1 MSSHTKR
8 ATIYLDADLHKALK
22 VKAAE
27 ASKSVSDL
35 VNEAVRESMAE
46 YNTEEAVSWLEAS
59 FQLMD
64 EADADSRGKEW
75 KREDLY
81 DL

>member
-1 MSSHTKR
+1 MGSNTKR

-27 ASKSVSDL
+27 TSQSLSDL
-35 VNEAVRESMAE
+35 VNEAVKESMAE
-46 YNTEEAVSWLEAS
+46 YEAEETVSWLEES

-64 EADADSRGKEW
+64 EAAADSRGKKW

-81 DL
+81 DV

>member
-1 MSSHTKR
+1 MSSYTKR
-8 ATIYLDADLHKALK
+8 ATVYLDADLHKALK

-27 ASKSVSDL
+27 TSKSVSDL

-46 YNTEEAVSWLEAS
+46 YSRVDAVSWLEDS

-64 EADADSRGKEW
+64 EADADSRGKMW

-81 DL
+81 DV

>member
-1 MSSHTKR
+1 MSSYTKR
-8 ATIYLDADLHKALK
+8 ATVYLDADLHKALK

-27 ASKSVSDL
+27 TSKSISDL

-46 YNTEEAVSWLEAS
+46 YNTEDTVSWLEDS

-64 EADADSRGKEW
+64 EAGADSRGKKW

-81 DL
+81 DV

>member
-1 MSSHTKR
+1 MSSYTKR
-8 ATIYLDADLHKALK
+8 ATVYLDADLHKALK

-27 ASKSVSDL
+27 TSKSVSDL

-46 YNTEEAVSWLEAS
+46 YNAEEAVSWLEDS

-64 EADADSRGKEW
+64 EVDADSMGKKW

-81 DL
+81 DV

>member
-1 MSSHTKR
+1 MSSYTKR
-8 ATIYLDADLHKALK
+8 ATVYLDADLHKALK

-27 ASKSVSDL
+27 TSKSISDL

-46 YNTEEAVSWLEAS
+46 YNTEDTVSWLEDS

-64 EADADSRGKEW
+64 EACADSRGKKW

-81 DL
+81 DV

>member
-1 MSSHTKR
+1 MSLHTKR

-27 ASKSVSDL
+27 SSKSVSDL

-64 EADADSRGKEW
+64 EADVDSRGKKW
-75 KREDLY
+75 KRDDLY

>member
-1 MSSHTKR
+1 MGTNTKR
-8 ATIYLDADLHKALK
+8 ATVYLDADLHKALK

-27 ASKSVSDL
+27 TSKSVSYL

-46 YNTEEAVSWLEAS
+46 YRAEETVSWLEES

-64 EADADSRGKEW
+64 EAAADSRGRKW
-75 KREDLY
+75 KREDIY
-81 DL
+81 DV